1 MKVSVIAPAYNEEPN
16 IKPLIEE
23 FVSFTQKHNLR
34 DWELV
39 IVDDGSKDRTYEEAL
54 KHSKNLKNVKVVR
67 LPVNRGKTDAIRE
80 GFRVSSGRYIIIFDA
95 DMQFS
100 FEDVKRIVDKL
111 EEGWDLVAGY
121 KVGKYEKKF
130 VSSVYNLLSRLFF
143 GVKVRDMNALKGM
156 RREVLEVIP
165 LRKEWHRY
173 IIPIAHHYGFTITEI
188 PVKLYPRRAGE
199 SKYRGKLRILIGFMD
214 LLAVRFLLTFMEKPL
229 LLFGTLGFVSL
240 FLGLVVGTIALVL
253 RFAFD
258 LGYRPLIYLTMLF
271 LLGGLLLLAMGFL
284 GEMISYTND
293 RCRDYRGE

>member
-16 IKPLIEE
+16 IKPLIETFLE
-23 FVSFTQKHNLR
+23 FTRKNGLS

-39 IVDDGSKDRTYEEAL
+39 IVDDGSRDGTYREAVE
-54 KHSKNLKNVKVVR
+54 HSRGLDNVKVVK
-67 LPVNRGKTDAIRE
+67 LAVNRGKTDAIKE
-80 GFRVSSGRYIIIFDA
+80 GFRASSGKYIIIFDA

-111 EEGWDLVAGY
+111 DEGWDLVAGY

-130 VSSVYNLLSRLFF
+130 VSSIYNFLSRLFF
-143 GVKVRDMNALKGM
+143 GVRVRDMNALKGM

-240 FLGLVVGTIALVL
+240 FLGFLVGTVALIL
-253 RFAFD
+253 RFVFD

-293 RCRDYRGE
+293 RCRDYCRK